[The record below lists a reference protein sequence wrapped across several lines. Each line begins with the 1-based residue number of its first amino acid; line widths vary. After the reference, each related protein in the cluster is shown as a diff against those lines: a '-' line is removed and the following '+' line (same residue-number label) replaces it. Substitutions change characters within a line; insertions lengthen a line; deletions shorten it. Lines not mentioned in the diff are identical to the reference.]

1 MSLVKLEKYEL
12 TEQIEVFKDVIDT
25 KCTWNS
31 STRDERSK

>member
-25 KCTWNS
+25 KCTCNS